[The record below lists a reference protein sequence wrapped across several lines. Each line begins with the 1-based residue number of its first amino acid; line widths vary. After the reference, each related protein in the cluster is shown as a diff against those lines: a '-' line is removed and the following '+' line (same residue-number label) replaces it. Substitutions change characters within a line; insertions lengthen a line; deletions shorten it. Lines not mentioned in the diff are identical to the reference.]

1 MRMVIDE
8 CDLRRSL
15 REAITL
21 RFIPPYAS
29 IVAQPAQNFE
39 SINTHC
45 GKVEHLYL
53 ATGAA
58 DLAAL
63 TVAGLLIM
71 SLIDPTSS
79 GILHALAGRIT
90 KHPSRIIEAL
100 LRLRLIRS

>member
-1 MRMVIDE
+1 MSVIWW
-8 CDLRRSL
+8 RSL
-15 REAITL
+15 REAIYL
-21 RFIPPYAS
+21 SFIPPYAPS
-29 IVAQPAQNFE
+29 MAQPGGNRK
-39 SINTHC
+39 SINTHLWE
-45 GKVEHLYL
+45 VEHLYL

-90 KHPSRIIEAL
+90 KHPSRRTEAL